1 MRCAVPFCLICH
13 LGRFSRWPSLILQ
26 RLHPNGVE
34 TNEHYVDDAE
44 SWKWIGALMQIGV
57 HAFND
62 PKIKEQLPA
71 ELFEYWEKRHAA
83 KENADADEVKKD

>member
-1 MRCAVPFCLICH
+1 
-13 LGRFSRWPSLILQ
+13 
-26 RLHPNGVE
+26 
-34 TNEHYVDDAE
+34 
-44 SWKWIGALMQIGV
+44 MQIGV